1 MREKTGLQ
9 RPERSRRLCRAVAC
23 APGIPAKRRRDVRST
38 PDGVGAGAFLPS
50 PSGAMPCRFSP
61 VAGGKK
67 QPQPSPP
74 VQG

>member
-1 MREKTGLQ
+1 MKTPGLQ
-9 RPERSRRLCRAVAC
+9 RPFRSRRLCRAVAC
-23 APGIPAKRRRDVRST
+23 APGIPAKRRRDVRPT
-38 PDGVGAGAFLPS
+38 PDGVVTGAFLPS
-50 PSGAMPCRFSP
+50 PSGAMPYRFSP